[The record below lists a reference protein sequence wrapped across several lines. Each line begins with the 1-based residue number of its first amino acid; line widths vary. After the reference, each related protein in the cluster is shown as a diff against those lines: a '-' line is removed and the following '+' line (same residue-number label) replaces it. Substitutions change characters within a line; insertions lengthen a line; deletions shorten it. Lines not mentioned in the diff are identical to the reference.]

1 MTSEIKGGDAKE
13 QFSISSEAR
22 AKELHAKA
30 RSYYDVAEQYAYKF
44 LMELKTL
51 RDERLF
57 RELGYKSFDEYC
69 LDEWTLTRQTV
80 NERIKIADTF
90 GEETE
95 AMASKYGFKKS
106 ILLSRLDEES
116 RTDAIENGIP
126 TESGRKPAEEASRA
140 EIEEYQRSLKEK
152 DAEIETE
159 RLGKERA
166 EQRAKLF
173 ERQADVAIRS
183 EELTRAQL
191 EEIEGREPAVE
202 IRTEYVEVLKVDE
215 SLEHR
220 IKEYEERFGA
230 IENYSER
237 PRATNLAE
245 VTTSVMTFTKAVR
258 DLAKRHAYLIQ
269 YQDTIS
275 ALDPVSRREYNEAV
289 TALADLARDFGTV
302 SGNPTIINA
311 QYTE

>member
-1 MTSEIKGGDAKE
+1 MAHGEWALWCSKEIGMTRQQADKFIVVYEELGGNDNPNCQIGITRLYHIATMPEKSRTE
-13 QFSISSEAR
+13 PHTIPSTGEEKTVDEMTVR
-22 AKELHAKA
+22 ELREVKA
-30 RSYYDVAEQYAYKF
+30 
-44 LMELKTL
+44 ELKKTQE
-51 RDERLF
+51 ER
-57 RELGYKSFDEYC
+57 
-69 LDEWTLTRQTV
+69 
-80 NERIKIADTF
+80 
-90 GEETE
+90 
-95 AMASKYGFKKS
+95 
-106 ILLSRLDEES
+106 
-116 RTDAIENGIP
+116 
-126 TESGRKPAEEASRA
+126 
-140 EIEEYQRSLKEK
+140 
-152 DAEIETE
+152 
-159 RLGKERA
+159 ERA
-166 EQRAKLF
+166 ESDKEQAESRAKIA

-191 EEIEGREPAVE
+191 DEFEGREPTVE

-245 VTTSVMTFTKAVR
+245 ITTSVMTFTKAVR